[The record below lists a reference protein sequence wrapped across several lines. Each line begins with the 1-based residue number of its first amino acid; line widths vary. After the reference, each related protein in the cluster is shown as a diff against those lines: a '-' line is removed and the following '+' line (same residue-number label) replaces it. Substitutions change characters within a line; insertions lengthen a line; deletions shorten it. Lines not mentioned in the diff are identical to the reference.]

1 MARKGSINLVDITGF
16 ALLIGGALIIRASS
30 NLYAQFFGAL
40 LITAG
45 AFLLSGRAGK

>member
-1 MARKGSINLVDITGF
+1 MGKKGGITFVDIIGF
-16 ALLIGGALIIRASS
+16 ALLIGGAVIIRASG
-30 NLYAQFFGAL
+30 NLYAQFGGAL